1 MYETTVRRGGG
12 GTPGKKV
19 RGVPARTHRG
29 IPEMGCGEDESG
41 KGRARGGEGK
51 GRGSGVWVQGGVFWT
66 HALGTYVGD
75 APAACGFGADE
86 SGAALGAGGP
96 TRSPEPTRSG
106 DALRAA
112 EGGGE
117 ESEVRAVFSAVCG
130 CRHSA
135 AHCSLLPYFLYCSP
149 GCAAAGGGRLR
160 STCFCPPPAQMSGRP
175 QMRTLRQMPRS

>member
-1 MYETTVRRGGG
+1 MPLYETTVRRGGV

-19 RGVPARTHRG
+19 RGVPARTEVYPRWGVERTRVAKGGPAAAKARDGAAVCGCRG
-29 IPEMGCGEDESG
+29 PCS
-41 KGRARGGEGK
+41 
-51 GRGSGVWVQGGVFWT
+51 GRGT
-66 HALGTYVGD
+66 AHTLG
-75 APAACGFGADE
+75 ASPAACGFGADE

-117 ESEVRAVFSAVCG
+117 ESEVRAVFFAVCG
-130 CRHSA
+130 CRLSA
-135 AHCSLLPYFLYCSP
+135 ARCSLLPYFLYCSP